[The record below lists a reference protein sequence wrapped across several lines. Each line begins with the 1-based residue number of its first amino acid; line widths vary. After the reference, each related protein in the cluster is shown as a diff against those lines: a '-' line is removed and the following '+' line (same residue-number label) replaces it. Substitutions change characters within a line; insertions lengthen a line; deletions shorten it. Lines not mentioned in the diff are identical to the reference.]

1 MTADFT
7 EQTSAAAVTASFAG
21 AGPRLQEI
29 LTSLVQHLHGFVRDV
44 EPTQQEWSAAIEFL
58 TETGQMCDETRQEF
72 ILLSDV
78 LGVSML
84 VDTINNRKPD
94 EATESTVLGPFHVVN
109 SPPRE
114 LGARI
119 GSDEQGEPCL
129 VTGRVISQDK
139 TPLPG
144 AVVDV
149 WQANSQGFY
158 DVQQPQAQTEGN
170 LRGLFT
176 ADEQGQFWFRTVVPS
191 HYPIPDD
198 GPVGQLLSTTGRHPY
213 RPAHIHFIAG
223 AERHAPVTTHLFVAG
238 SPYIESDTVF
248 GVKESLIHDFALV
261 DDPVKAERYDITGPF
276 RHVHFDIALQP
287 AQV

>member
-7 EQTSAAAVTASFAG
+7 EETSAAAVTASFAD
-21 AGPRLQEI
+21 ADPRLHEI
-29 LTSLVQHLHGFVRDV
+29 LTSLVQHLHGFVREV
-44 EPTQQEWSAAIEFL
+44 EPTQEEWSAAIDFL
-58 TETGQMCDETRQEF
+58 TKTGQMCDATRQEF

-78 LGVSML
+78 LG
-84 VDTINNRKPD
+84 
-94 EATESTVLGPFHVVN
+94 PFHVVD
-109 SPPRE
+109 SPPRK
-114 LGARI
+114 LGESI
-119 GSDEQGEPCL
+119 GSDEHGKPCL
-129 VTGRVISQDK
+129 VTGRVISQDQ

-158 DVQQPQAQTEGN
+158 DVQQPQAQAEGN

-198 GPVGQLLSTTGRHPY
+198 GPVGQLLRTTGRHPY
-213 RPAHIHFIAG
+213 RPAHIHFMAS
-223 AERHAPVTTHLFVAG
+223 AERHVPVTTHLFVAG

-248 GVKESLIHDFALV
+248 GVKESLIHDFEHI
-261 DDPVKAERYDITGPF
+261 DDPAKAERYDVPNPF
-276 RHVHFDIALQP
+276 RHVRFDITLQP
-287 AQV
+287 AEA